1 MISMNIR
8 QSEWQDARKRKALL
22 PVRIVKIWGNVENET
37 ALMNDTPMQAYLG
50 EFAGCILTNS
60 KGGERAAVLLDFGC
74 EIHGIARIV
83 TCMIDGGVN
92 FASMRVRFGESV
104 SEAVSPLGYN
114 NAGNDHAARDQ
125 VFVMSALSTRETNE
139 SGFRF
144 VYIELIDDA
153 QVQLHAIQAVMIYRD
168 IPRIGAFECSDELIN
183 KIYDT
188 SVHTVHMCMQ
198 DFLWDGI
205 KRDRLVWMGDMHTE
219 ILTILAAFGYQDI
232 VPKSL
237 DFMKCHTPADSWMN
251 GLPSYSLW
259 WIIAN
264 RDWYVRTGD
273 REYLL
278 KQREYLKALS
288 VRLTELVD
296 EDGSEQ
302 IPPQKFLDWP
312 TSEDPVASHEGMQ
325 GLLKTA
331 LDAASEMLME
341 MGEDALSKE
350 CNRAAQRMYKHIPKR
365 SGNKGAAA
373 IMSLSGIGDCKRVN
387 EEVFQCGGASGY
399 SCLMGGYILNARAKA
414 GDVMGALDD
423 MREYWGG
430 MLKMGA
436 TTFWEDFSVDWMEN
450 AAPVDELV
458 PEGMKD
464 IHADFGA
471 FCYKNLRH
479 SLCHGWSSGPVPF
492 VAENI
497 LGIKALDA
505 GYKKVSV
512 KGALGD
518 LQYAKGRIPTPY
530 GIIEVSHR
538 ALGDGKKETKVEA
551 PEEIEVIIE

>member
-1 MISMNIR
+1 
-8 QSEWQDARKRKALL
+8 
-22 PVRIVKIWGNVENET
+22 
-37 ALMNDTPMQAYLG
+37 
-50 EFAGCILTNS
+50 
-60 KGGERAAVLLDFGC
+60 
-74 EIHGIARIV
+74 
-83 TCMIDGGVN
+83 
-92 FASMRVRFGESV
+92 
-104 SEAVSPLGYN
+104 
-114 NAGNDHAARDQ
+114 
-125 VFVMSALSTRETNE
+125 
-139 SGFRF
+139 
-144 VYIELIDDA
+144 
-153 QVQLHAIQAVMIYRD
+153 
-168 IPRIGAFECSDELIN
+168 
-183 KIYDT
+183 
-188 SVHTVHMCMQ
+188 
-198 DFLWDGI
+198 
-205 KRDRLVWMGDMHTE
+205 
-219 ILTILAAFGYQDI
+219 
-232 VPKSL
+232 
-237 DFMKCHTPADSWMN
+237 
-251 GLPSYSLW
+251 
-259 WIIAN
+259 
-264 RDWYVRTGD
+264 
-273 REYLL
+273 
-278 KQREYLKALS
+278 
-288 VRLTELVD
+288 
-296 EDGSEQ
+296 
-302 IPPQKFLDWP
+302 
-312 TSEDPVASHEGMQ
+312 MQ

-538 ALGDGKKETKVEA
+538 ALGDGKKETKVKA